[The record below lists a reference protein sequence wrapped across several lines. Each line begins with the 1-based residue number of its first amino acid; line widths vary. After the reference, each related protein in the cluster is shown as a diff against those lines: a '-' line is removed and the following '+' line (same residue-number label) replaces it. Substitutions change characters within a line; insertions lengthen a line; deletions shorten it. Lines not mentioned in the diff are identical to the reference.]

1 MHKNGHWARFIL
13 LAGLLAAGTATA
25 ASSVESDLDRIMPLS
40 LTDLINLPVV
50 TASRQLETRDQTPSH
65 ILVITRE
72 QIRERRYRNLADL
85 LEDLPGVD
93 FMRGTKS
100 SAYNNFS
107 VQGHTGPNK
116 LLVMLD
122 GVRIGNPAGGNFPV
136 AENLALY
143 SARQVEVLFGPAAA
157 LYGADAVAV
166 RRPHERCAVYGA
178 FHGPV
183 EIAGKEGEP
192 VLREV
197 LRHPHV
203 LVAHALRAVVVH
215 DHGAGGVFGKR
226 GAEGVRAQ
234 CE

>member
-100 SAYNNFS
+100 S
-107 VQGHTGPNK
+107 
-116 LLVMLD
+116 VM
-122 GVRIGNPAGGNFPV
+122 R
-136 AENLALY
+136 
-143 SARQVEVLFGPAAA
+143 SAMA
-157 LYGADAVAV
+157 
-166 RRPHERCAVYGA
+166 
-178 FHGPV
+178 
-183 EIAGKEGEP
+183 
-192 VLREV
+192 
-197 LRHPHV
+197 
-203 LVAHALRAVVVH
+203 
-215 DHGAGGVFGKR
+215 
-226 GAEGVRAQ
+226 
-234 CE
+234 